1 MKSNTVRL
9 ILKTL
14 ATIPR
19 SAAQTGIGEI
29 RDCTPPSQGTRN
41 HDNLLIPFVLS

>member
-19 SAAQTGIGEI
+19 SAAQTSIGEI
-29 RDCTPPSQGTRN
+29 RVAP
-41 HDNLLIPFVLS
+41 LLPREPAITTTC